1 MKRKDVNSSRM
12 PVYREAGFELYDALT
27 TADAFRKET
36 EHSREPDLY
45 IYSRY
50 RNPTVVSTEE
60 EIMKLEG
67 CKWALLTQSG
77 MSAIDTA
84 LSIFQHGKETRPWLF
99 FTEIYGGTI
108 SFIES
113 VLKSRRGL
121 DIQYFTPDNG
131 IYDLNNFEKVISA
144 IKPEF
149 VYIETISNPMLIV
162 ADVKNII
169 RIVKK
174 YGTKIIIDNTFATPW
189 LYKPLNEGADIVIH
203 SVTKYFSGHGNLS
216 AGVICGNDTE
226 MMRSAIE
233 YRKFVGHMLSPD
245 DAYRLQTQI
254 QSFELRFSR
263 QCDNASKLTGYLN
276 ENPII
281 NEVWFPGLKSHPT
294 HLIAE
299 KLFGNKGFGAMITF
313 DFDGKDKSE
322 KRSRRDKFIELV
334 SEKIK
339 LIPTL
344 GDPHTIL
351 MPVEA
356 VWGTKYPEPGM
367 IRLSVG
373 FEYYS
378 ELEGTIGNALKAIE
392 PL

>member
-1 MKRKDVNSSRM
+1 MKRKEVNSSRM

-50 RNPTVVSTEE
+50 RNPTVVSAEE

-189 LYKPLNEGADIVIH
+189 LYKPLNEGADIVI
-203 SVTKYFSGHGNLS
+203 V
-216 AGVICGNDTE
+216 
-226 MMRSAIE
+226 
-233 YRKFVGHMLSPD
+233 
-245 DAYRLQTQI
+245 
-254 QSFELRFSR
+254 
-263 QCDNASKLTGYLN
+263 
-276 ENPII
+276 
-281 NEVWFPGLKSHPT
+281 
-294 HLIAE
+294 
-299 KLFGNKGFGAMITF
+299 
-313 DFDGKDKSE
+313 
-322 KRSRRDKFIELV
+322 
-334 SEKIK
+334 
-339 LIPTL
+339 
-344 GDPHTIL
+344 
-351 MPVEA
+351 
-356 VWGTKYPEPGM
+356 
-367 IRLSVG
+367 
-373 FEYYS
+373 
-378 ELEGTIGNALKAIE
+378 
-392 PL
+392 